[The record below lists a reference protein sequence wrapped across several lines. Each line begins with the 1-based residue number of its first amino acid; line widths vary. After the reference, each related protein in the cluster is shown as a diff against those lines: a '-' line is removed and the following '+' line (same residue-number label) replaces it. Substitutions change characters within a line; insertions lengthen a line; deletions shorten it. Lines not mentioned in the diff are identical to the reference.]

1 MCPDGQILS
10 AWIDGEIPAALE
22 RGIRKHIESCSACGE
37 RLSSVSRVTELFA
50 NDTFPDEERVRE
62 RVWTRVLLGRA
73 STSQRPIWRKTLNVP
88 IPVAA
93 AILAGLLTLG
103 GLFLFSPGSRNKM
116 TVADLPPEFMRQ
128 LAVTIKVDSMDQ
140 LLEFLSSQER
150 LGEITIE
157 LPETSRLEPF
167 GEPEFLRAAEYT
179 GRVPR

>member
-73 STSQRPIWRKTLNVP
+73 S
-88 IPVAA
+88 
-93 AILAGLLTLG
+93 TLG